1 MKSNRNVYRPPHSI
15 SADQVVDDYVR
26 RVIREGGYVDTL
38 DMERA
43 LGDRI
48 DLLKVDFYFSMR
60 MFNRKVDLSVDVF
73 RANKAIRCFSE
84 LEKYIVAQ
92 ISHWKKISPI
102 PDTFDE
108 LGHGN
113 LLANN
118 AIINNFGFPSNRR
131 ITREK
136 LHEISAREVIEA
148 VGEFLSRNRYYSY
161 SDEVGE
167 RLEQLLIE
175 MVPEGKYLATSI
187 DPRDVFFA
195 FKGIKFNLD
204 LGYVAR
210 SVQRDL
216 RQKQQEELIHGII
229 STLDEEGT
237 DLLEDLKYCQQLF
250 KSKDKPL
257 LKRLQRIASSMEPFP
272 IVFYKLSQFITEI
285 DGEISSEIAFLNQ
298 LNDIKLGP
306 LQYKHDSIGGILA
319 TCVTILIFLLP
330 SIAKHYTN
338 TFVSSQDEMK
348 QMPLPERLKHTLREI
363 CSADIPDFASQAL
376 RQLIDCA
383 SSGCFYYSVVVEETE
398 NDEEENK
405 DVEEDVE
412 PDNYWFRVRWHLRH
426 LFKRVN
432 KIINIRD
439 EIQLPSKTQSA
450 TYVSPKMVH
459 DGDDDDEE
467 EEEEEEDCDDE
478 DGDFMN
484 TTSSTFSKAFTSKN
498 SWDEGIDIDN
508 QTTKHKIPS
517 TALTDTPFVPHKRLG
532 KDMLLPV
539 ITALI
544 VYFRVTSVEC
554 ALPRNNEYVE
564 IENDLECQLDN
575 ICNGFSVPE
584 EKDVSSPSLSV
595 IQALKH
601 MEDEIREE
609 RQCVTFEYF
618 GLGSFL
624 TFVSQTKSLPR
635 IMNVLDQ
642 LFMNLQQE
650 EHHPTAVLSNTE
662 CNYNSEGMLPVIEWP
677 DEETQRMVIERTI
690 GDFLQESTSS
700 QGVIHPVAMI
710 QAIHSR
716 WRHDINNFI
725 EASDRTAAND
735 DGKRF
740 FSVLH
745 NMIEEN
751 NEMRNQFD
759 ELLTRACRVCF
770 QSLLSTEI
778 NTRPTNE
785 DNVQSSIE
793 IDRIRLTNEIDNMRH
808 PPIVVQA
815 LVCSILTR
823 PLPWIFGNSLDE
835 SDNSLFYLAVWY
847 LVNELG
853 LSIALAKGLVSVAL
867 EDLVFDEN
875 RGCFR
880 YQSSSSF
887 VSVISQVLLIADAG
901 QVDMD
906 RFQEFCS
913 QLDADNMNE
922 SNELL
927 HVGYVRDMM
936 NNSSQ
941 DAQSHVDNDV
951 VREICELLS
960 MIPCGERCAKS
971 LFWQL
976 CYAQRLREVH
986 AEDPT
991 SKANPMSIL
1000 HYLSLYGAIVAGKC
1014 NDSVFL
1020 VTDHGSD
1027 VVRIPRYH
1035 SISTRTMPSLFDSV
1049 AVRSMLQ
1056 SHEHAMLS
1064 ALSLSAALHR
1074 SFGELEN
1081 DEMNHEM
1088 NHDRLM
1094 SPWPITFRIMIH
1106 SSLLTC
1112 YELRGQQ
1119 GLTSLVD
1126 DILQIGQHVFAS
1138 LYQSREGDKDTNLH
1152 LLAMIINE
1160 WLHLISSISNARS
1173 EVIHHEAWQVS
1184 HQQRQSS
1191 SCVTML
1197 VTLGWKFPLVFPT
1210 FHQLGFQHVSLQKQR
1225 LVYLEQKTSSWL
1237 TSGSQFSNNSTSS
1250 LSIPDE
1256 QSADQHVVHN
1266 TTINNLEPSSVV
1278 SQSVTELKQ
1287 DDSCVGSTVDEKRK
1301 FIENF
1306 LRSEFHYDECGNRPS
1321 IESPEGRKLR
1331 RSLELLSASLYSSDV
1346 HFVMEILQNADDN
1359 LYPKGCR
1366 PTLKLQL
1373 FPHALVIF
1381 NNEEGFQERNIVAV
1395 CNVGGSTKQGCAGY
1409 IGQKGIGFKSVF
1421 SISDRPEIHSND
1433 FHIMFDKNISML
1445 EPIWLEDNDLG
1456 GKSLGK
1462 WPVKYDRQDQSYYE
1476 TCVRL
1481 VLNDATLKNIAKLN
1495 SEMMEVFDG
1504 KLILF
1509 LHKLERMIFEN
1520 KSVGNREVSIEHHR
1534 LRMSDDWTIIR
1545 SKSIEKYD
1553 PQLFGESLP
1562 SSAGASFV
1570 AEKENFWLTMRKAI
1584 EKPVIRRNGV
1594 IMDKTELVLALKFTV
1609 SKEEEQEQDLT
1620 VDSGTEQE
1628 GRKKRKQRT
1637 LSLDFKEG
1645 LLPMYAYLPTSNPL
1659 FHFIVQGDFILA
1671 TNRESILT
1679 GNNDWNEMLLK
1690 EIPDLFLTTIRELA
1704 VWIQLVQMENVIIS
1718 RDSLLDAEI
1727 ASKLAENCPH
1737 LFDMIRKYHQEDAQ
1751 ASNDDEVD
1759 FMLDIRPEDLIT
1771 LIPLPNR
1778 CLPQSLYTTIYNG
1791 LRDVAFIVNAQGHL
1805 ISPKE
1810 ALTTKHL
1817 HFDISSYLP
1826 DYILSDFLQRSLMDI
1841 AQQDRLDEEIIDALK
1856 LERFSSHHINRMLEI
1871 LVDSYSTSSPST
1883 LPTEEC
1889 ADSGESVSLAIQ
1901 DGDGNMSASSQSEG
1915 LETNQGSADASS
1927 NKVKKTITRE
1937 EYNSILS
1944 RLLLTLRSFCTG
1956 MSASSS
1962 VASTRSS
1969 SNAGL
1974 IPSQVDRSRSSTTI
1988 SRQQQQ
1994 QQQAQRQNRSSKEYN
2009 ELKNIILA
2017 SKKLPIWPL
2026 IDGRMAI
2033 MEGNTLLLPQRSQ
2046 TDGGN
2051 SAKLAACIDVFKSD
2065 LDIIDARLFQAADE
2079 VVKGSSVN
2087 QDDGARNGSIKGEA
2101 GSDLLRSFL
2110 LSQFSPPMGS
2120 MRRNG
2125 LCEMGPEVIIS
2136 TVFSRRYQ
2144 SWSESGNDDN
2154 GNDNENEQG
2163 RERAENRLRFSAYL
2177 AFLFLSWESKA
2188 LSDDSLQKL
2197 LKESGVIVPVLSA
2210 RDHNKHK
2217 LSWSKSRC
2225 VRLFHSSCQQ
2235 DASGEEEIHL
2245 GMEFGKS
2252 VTATFYNNDTANT
2265 ALRQLGWTIV
2275 DPLPAAFIFLI
2286 QPGAKNPVASN
2297 TSSLAKIA
2305 QTAAT
2310 LTNQMTID
2318 SDGRRGYADVQ
2329 LSCSDIQKA
2338 FINQSTSSMDKW
2350 REFLQKLGVVNFF
2363 KLRTTPII
2371 KPTLPPM
2378 IKASDGEAGGDSSSS
2393 SNVVIQQEE
2402 SVINYVPG
2410 LTRFLDH
2417 ILRYGH
2423 RVVTSLQ
2430 PRAIK
2435 STTALSSEDEPIY
2448 IPIFLPRSFAEDQKE
2463 ANKTSGDNSRMLSV
2477 TKDVYDTVK
2486 LIVPFIVDELQNPSL
2501 QQHIKG
2507 AESVILANI
2516 IDRPW
2521 FPVEI
2526 HPMLLSHGLI
2536 KPNRDERLYLLAAP
2550 KDVIIGKSER
2560 DLSSESFSFGAHAV
2574 YFPLDL
2580 FRKHLN
2586 SFYVKFFNMCYITH
2600 SEQPEISLM
2609 AQFWLWTS
2617 YYTAASLVSYSG
2629 FMNWIYKTCCEAFC
2643 EEKKD
2648 GNKNSSDSSSD
2659 VLVKTV
2665 DYLLTS
2671 NTVAVF
2677 WIPLE
2682 QQCDKKQYYLGKMMN
2697 FHELVKEDR
2706 GNVLPAEGPIK
2717 ILSNYNYE
2725 TQVKDYF
2732 TREKYCN
2739 SCKVI
2744 EGKFGT
2750 HGQSKSQAALVK
2762 NTCTCKKSDCY
2773 LGDCYPERSG
2783 FIAESPSL
2791 SQMVSVLRWYRGQF
2805 DGAPARDRH
2814 RQSVMKSVIDI
2825 LSTISSNIWK
2835 CFHIKQALHPYSSD
2849 QLRQLI
2855 DGLQSYPLIP
2865 LYGRQGLTEVGRE
2878 DVRDKEFLAV
2888 DDSIVFEKFKS
2899 VLLPPGD
2906 DVSDGNMVQ
2915 KKTMVLLDGGLSSDD
2930 ELQGVKRTIITFFNQ
2945 ERLLTSAR
2953 WQRGEV
2959 KPPSSYYDLDKL
2971 EEESRALLNAPSPQF
2986 EYATRTIPSMTFFA
3000 PRNLRALFQ
3009 LLHIPLLT
3017 DYLTEQ
3023 VTKEV
3028 VQVLPRGQIEQCSS
3042 TRLILHLTEL
3052 LALTEAFL
3060 LHYINELNSSQP
3072 IADAGDKQL
3081 IAYVDVVKK
3090 LSLSERLRKLFHSKV
3105 FECKQLQRCLTL
3117 NLQQGN
3123 ILENAIVDDSLYIQ
3137 TSSSGDCYEVFIQ
3150 QDANADIITEVAVQ
3164 LILQPLRTEIAVITQ
3179 NQQAKLMKELEDLL
3193 RFTDSDN
3200 LEKYLPLIVQKYK
3213 LDKFYKLNLQH
3224 PGQTESGG
3232 GGDEASNN
3240 NNRAE
3245 SDIASKV
3252 WTLINPYTIRE
3263 ELEQVETES
3272 SSPLPSCDHY
3282 NTEEKKVV
3290 DGSLSSRTEEDAA
3303 TSEELPPEELT
3314 PEEIA
3319 LRQREDEART
3329 AAYDKMKE
3337 AERLRLLNRPAR
3349 VSPTS
3354 SSSSSVSNST
3364 RSIYPPLPH
3373 EAPTTVVE
3381 YVMQHQSSRN
3391 NNNQAHVSSVLDS
3404 KIMER
3409 LIIVGN
3415 ESEIDEGSQ
3424 VHQMNVPHDVRGGG
3438 GISSSN
3444 RLEVWRVGGSSFGT
3458 SSSST
3463 ASSVVNTTTMMPAE
3477 SVGSIMDNNAGE
3489 RGEGGGKGN
3498 NSGNGV
3504 WNPQLQGQQFSS
3516 HNNTSSSIMTDI
3528 LLSNETIQQ
3537 LLDQEVNV
3545 RTLGDESS
3553 IALPLVSNQL
3563 SGRLG
3568 ERLAHAHLLATHYN
3582 KSTPWGLCT
3591 SIEWLNEANEVGKPY
3606 DIVMTFDNGGRK
3618 YCEVKTRSNQ
3628 AVAAGSQLQWS
3639 ISALEVSTAQRLK
3652 DNYFCILVSLQ
3663 WERGRREMSVRQILQ
3678 VGMECGL
3685 LQCLHDKVAHLFLQ
3699 ISMVRQSEESI
3710 HEEKEAEEEKIVA

>member
-1 MKSNRNVYRPPHSI
+1 
-15 SADQVVDDYVR
+15 
-26 RVIREGGYVDTL
+26 
-38 DMERA
+38 
-43 LGDRI
+43 
-48 DLLKVDFYFSMR
+48 
-60 MFNRKVDLSVDVF
+60 
-73 RANKAIRCFSE
+73 
-84 LEKYIVAQ
+84 
-92 ISHWKKISPI
+92 
-102 PDTFDE
+102 
-108 LGHGN
+108 
-113 LLANN
+113 
-118 AIINNFGFPSNRR
+118 
-131 ITREK
+131 
-136 LHEISAREVIEA
+136 
-148 VGEFLSRNRYYSY
+148 
-161 SDEVGE
+161 
-167 RLEQLLIE
+167 
-175 MVPEGKYLATSI
+175 
-187 DPRDVFFA
+187 
-195 FKGIKFNLD
+195 
-204 LGYVAR
+204 
-210 SVQRDL
+210 
-216 RQKQQEELIHGII
+216 
-229 STLDEEGT
+229 
-237 DLLEDLKYCQQLF
+237 
-250 KSKDKPL
+250 
-257 LKRLQRIASSMEPFP
+257 
-272 IVFYKLSQFITEI
+272 
-285 DGEISSEIAFLNQ
+285 
-298 LNDIKLGP
+298 
-306 LQYKHDSIGGILA
+306 
-319 TCVTILIFLLP
+319 
-330 SIAKHYTN
+330 
-338 TFVSSQDEMK
+338 
-348 QMPLPERLKHTLREI
+348 
-363 CSADIPDFASQAL
+363 
-376 RQLIDCA
+376 
-383 SSGCFYYSVVVEETE
+383 
-398 NDEEENK
+398 
-405 DVEEDVE
+405 
-412 PDNYWFRVRWHLRH
+412 
-426 LFKRVN
+426 
-432 KIINIRD
+432 
-439 EIQLPSKTQSA
+439 
-450 TYVSPKMVH
+450 
-459 DGDDDDEE
+459 
-467 EEEEEEDCDDE
+467 
-478 DGDFMN
+478 
-484 TTSSTFSKAFTSKN
+484 
-498 SWDEGIDIDN
+498 
-508 QTTKHKIPS
+508 
-517 TALTDTPFVPHKRLG
+517 
-532 KDMLLPV
+532 
-539 ITALI
+539 
-544 VYFRVTSVEC
+544 
-554 ALPRNNEYVE
+554 
-564 IENDLECQLDN
+564 
-575 ICNGFSVPE
+575 
-584 EKDVSSPSLSV
+584 
-595 IQALKH
+595 
-601 MEDEIREE
+601 
-609 RQCVTFEYF
+609 
-618 GLGSFL
+618 
-624 TFVSQTKSLPR
+624 
-635 IMNVLDQ
+635 
-642 LFMNLQQE
+642 
-650 EHHPTAVLSNTE
+650 
-662 CNYNSEGMLPVIEWP
+662 
-677 DEETQRMVIERTI
+677 
-690 GDFLQESTSS
+690 
-700 QGVIHPVAMI
+700 
-710 QAIHSR
+710 
-716 WRHDINNFI
+716 
-725 EASDRTAAND
+725 
-735 DGKRF
+735 
-740 FSVLH
+740 
-745 NMIEEN
+745 
-751 NEMRNQFD
+751 
-759 ELLTRACRVCF
+759 
-770 QSLLSTEI
+770 
-778 NTRPTNE
+778 
-785 DNVQSSIE
+785 
-793 IDRIRLTNEIDNMRH
+793 
-808 PPIVVQA
+808 
-815 LVCSILTR
+815 
-823 PLPWIFGNSLDE
+823 
-835 SDNSLFYLAVWY
+835 
-847 LVNELG
+847 
-853 LSIALAKGLVSVAL
+853 
-867 EDLVFDEN
+867 
-875 RGCFR
+875 
-880 YQSSSSF
+880 
-887 VSVISQVLLIADAG
+887 
-901 QVDMD
+901 
-906 RFQEFCS
+906 
-913 QLDADNMNE
+913 
-922 SNELL
+922 
-927 HVGYVRDMM
+927 
-936 NNSSQ
+936 
-941 DAQSHVDNDV
+941 
-951 VREICELLS
+951 
-960 MIPCGERCAKS
+960 
-971 LFWQL
+971 
-976 CYAQRLREVH
+976 
-986 AEDPT
+986 
-991 SKANPMSIL
+991 
-1000 HYLSLYGAIVAGKC
+1000 
-1014 NDSVFL
+1014 
-1020 VTDHGSD
+1020 
-1027 VVRIPRYH
+1027 
-1035 SISTRTMPSLFDSV
+1035 
-1049 AVRSMLQ
+1049 
-1056 SHEHAMLS
+1056 
-1064 ALSLSAALHR
+1064 
-1074 SFGELEN
+1074 
-1081 DEMNHEM
+1081 
-1088 NHDRLM
+1088 
-1094 SPWPITFRIMIH
+1094 
-1106 SSLLTC
+1106 
-1112 YELRGQQ
+1112 
-1119 GLTSLVD
+1119 
-1126 DILQIGQHVFAS
+1126 
-1138 LYQSREGDKDTNLH
+1138 
-1152 LLAMIINE
+1152 
-1160 WLHLISSISNARS
+1160 
-1173 EVIHHEAWQVS
+1173 
-1184 HQQRQSS
+1184 
-1191 SCVTML
+1191 
-1197 VTLGWKFPLVFPT
+1197 
-1210 FHQLGFQHVSLQKQR
+1210 
-1225 LVYLEQKTSSWL
+1225 
-1237 TSGSQFSNNSTSS
+1237 
-1250 LSIPDE
+1250 
-1256 QSADQHVVHN
+1256 
-1266 TTINNLEPSSVV
+1266 
-1278 SQSVTELKQ
+1278 
-1287 DDSCVGSTVDEKRK
+1287 
-1301 FIENF
+1301 
-1306 LRSEFHYDECGNRPS
+1306 
-1321 IESPEGRKLR
+1321 
-1331 RSLELLSASLYSSDV
+1331 
-1346 HFVMEILQNADDN
+1346 
-1359 LYPKGCR
+1359 
-1366 PTLKLQL
+1366 
-1373 FPHALVIF
+1373 
-1381 NNEEGFQERNIVAV
+1381 
-1395 CNVGGSTKQGCAGY
+1395 
-1409 IGQKGIGFKSVF
+1409 
-1421 SISDRPEIHSND
+1421 
-1433 FHIMFDKNISML
+1433 ML

-1704 VWIQLVQMENVIIS
+1704 AWIQLVQMENVIIS

-1826 DYILSDFLQRSLMDI
+1826 DYVLSDFLQRSLMDI

-2065 LDIIDARLFQAADE
+2065 LDIIDDRLFQAADE

-2363 KLRTTPII
+2363 KLRTTAII

-2423 RVVTSLQ
+2423 RVITSLQ
-2430 PRAIK
+2430 PSAIK

-2463 ANKTSGDNSRMLSV
+2463 ANKTPGDNSRMLSV

-2501 QQHIKG
+2501 QQHIK
-2507 AESVILANI
+2507 SDSIILANI

-2521 FPVEI
+2521 FPVAI

-2550 KDVIIGKSER
+2550 KDVIIGKFER

-2629 FMNWIYKTCCEAFC
+2629 FMNWIYKCCCEAFC
-2643 EEKKD
+2643 DGKKV
-2648 GNKNSSDSSSD
+2648 GNKNSSDSNSD
-2659 VLVKTV
+2659 ILVKIV
-2665 DYLLTS
+2665 AYLLTS
-2671 NTVAVF
+2671 NTAAVF

-2682 QQCDKKQYYLGKMMN
+2682 QQCHETYYLGKMMS

-2717 ILSNYNYE
+2717 ILSNYDYDI
-2725 TQVKDYF
+2725 QVKNYF
-2732 TREKYCN
+2732 TRQTYCN
-2739 SCKVI
+2739 SCKVV
-2744 EGKFGT
+2744 EGMFGT
-2750 HGQSKSQAALVK
+2750 HGQSKSQATLVK
-2762 NTCTCKKSDCY
+2762 NTCTCKKNDCY

-2791 SQMVSVLRWYRGQF
+2791 SQWVSILRWYRGQF
-2805 DGAPARDRH
+2805 DGAPARDHH
-2814 RQSVMKSVIDI
+2814 RQSVMKSIIDI

-2899 VLLPPGD
+2899 ALLPPGD
-2906 DVSDGNMVQ
+2906 DVSDDNMVQ
-2915 KKTMVLLDGGLSSDD
+2915 KKTLVLLDGGLSSDD

-3349 VSPTS
+3349 VNPT

-3364 RSIYPPLPH
+3364 RSIYPPLLH

-3381 YVMQHQSSRN
+3381 YVIPQSSGN
-3391 NNNQAHVSSVLDS
+3391 DNQAHVVSSVLDS

-3409 LIIVGN
+3409 LVIVGN
-3415 ESEIDEGSQ
+3415 EREIDEEGSQ
-3424 VHQMNVPHDVRGGG
+3424 AHQMNVPHDVRGGG

-3710 HEEKEAEEEKIVA
+3710 HEEKEAEEEKVVA